1 MNRRVFLVITG
12 VALCGCGEKAQE
24 AKNEANAL
32 SAFAQ
37 SAGKMSETTTEAEKF
52 YKDRQAKGDTV
63 SMPYAALEK
72 MLPSAP
78 SGYKSK
84 EDPSGSSNSNGAFSM
99 STAEQTFEQPAGADG
114 RIPTVKVSI
123 VDFGGTQTA
132 YSMMA
137 LPMMMNIS
145 SEDAHQRMGT
155 LKMSPA
161 YTWAS
166 EEFNKDDKSAKVT
179 AITRYRYVVSV
190 EATNQSSDQS
200 AMVKSLAEDVVKKFE
215 GK

>member
-1 MNRRVFLVITG
+1 MYRRVFLVVTA
-12 VALCGCGEKAQE
+12 VALCGCGEKSQD
-24 AKNEANAL
+24 AKNTANAI
-32 SAFAQ
+32 SALTQ
-37 SAGKMSETTTEAEKF
+37 SAGKIGETATEAEKF

-63 SMPYAALEK
+63 SMPYADLEK

-78 SGYKSK
+78 SGYKNK
-84 EDPSGSSNSNGAFSM
+84 EDPSGSSSTMGAFSM
-99 STAEQTFEQPAGADG
+99 STAEQVFEQPAGADG
-114 RIPTVKVSI
+114 LVPTIKVTL
-123 VDFGGTQTA
+123 VDLGGTQGA

-145 SEDAHQRMGT
+145 QEDAHHRMGT

-179 AITRYRYVVSV
+179 AITRYRYAITV
-190 EATNQSSDQS
+190 EASNQSADQS
-200 AMVKSLAEDVVKKFE
+200 AMVKSLAEDIVKKFE